1 MSFLCCGVK
10 YSKND
15 PETYWCIDTDI
26 LEKPTKK
33 TVKNIKVL
41 KETVETLTCKKNG
54 CTKIQIFR
62 YGHYKGKLQLL
73 ERPEELKGKKAEE
86 YLQMTSKIRIRQ
98 KQKAPLVNIPQAS
111 KNDFV
116 YGKVINATTQR
127 IRYLNEQGWAS
138 GELIESK
145 IRTVTMAV
153 NMPKN
158 KNTYKPLNK

>member
-15 PETYWCIDTDI
+15 PDTYWCIDTDI
-26 LEKPTKK
+26 LQKPTKK
-33 TVKNIKVL
+33 NVKNYKVL
-41 KETVETLTCKKNG
+41 KETVEILTCKKNG

-62 YGHYKGKLQLL
+62 YGHVKGKLQLL
-73 ERPEELKGKKAEE
+73 EKPEELKGKRAFE
-86 YLQMTSKIRIRQ
+86 YLQETSNYRIRQ
-98 KQKAPLVNIPQAS
+98 KTKIPLVNIPQGS
-111 KNDFV
+111 KSDFV

-145 IRTVTMAV
+145 IRTSTMPIKAA
-153 NMPKN
+153 KN
-158 KNTYKPLNK
+158 KNTYQTLAK